1 MSAASTPAVLVM
13 AKAPRPGSVKTR
25 LHPLLG
31 PHGCAALQ
39 AELIRHTVDTVT
51 ATGLRAYVAYTHGP
65 GDGGAGI
72 PDVRVAAPPGVRT
85 LVQRGQDLG
94 QRLTAA
100 VSDAFSDGGGPVL
113 VIGTDA
119 PTLTRMH
126 LAAALTALQN
136 HDVVLGPALD
146 GGYYLIGTRRPH
158 TDLFALDPMWWST
171 DKVLAATLALAA
183 EAGLSAELLAP
194 LRDLDTPE
202 DAAALLA
209 DPGLPPAITAVLASS
224 QSREDG

>member
-31 PHGCAALQ
+31 PRGCAALQ
-39 AELIRHTVDTVT
+39 AELIRHTLDTVT
-51 ATGLRAYVAYTHGP
+51 ATGLRTYLAYTHGR
-65 GDGGAGI
+65 GDGEAST
-72 PDVRVAAPPGVRT
+72 PDVRVAAHPGVRT

-100 VSDAFSDGGGPVL
+100 VTDAFTDGGGPLL

-126 LAAALTALQN
+126 LAAALTALEN

-158 TDLFALDPMWWST
+158 TELFALDAMWWST
-171 DKVLAATLALAA
+171 DKVMAATLTLAA
-183 EAGLSAELLAP
+183 EAGLRAELLAP
-194 LRDLDTPE
+194 LRDLDTSE

-209 DPGLPPAITAVLASS
+209 DPGLPPGITAVLASPRS
-224 QSREDG
+224 WEDV